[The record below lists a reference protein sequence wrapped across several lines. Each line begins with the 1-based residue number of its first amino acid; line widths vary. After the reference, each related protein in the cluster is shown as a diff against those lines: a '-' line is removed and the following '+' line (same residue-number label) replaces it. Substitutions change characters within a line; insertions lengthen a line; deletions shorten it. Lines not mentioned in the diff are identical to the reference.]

1 MIAVFLAPVYILVN
15 IYVVRWILR
24 WAGTCFSIFQSRSF
38 CIIFSGLYLLWA
50 SSLLTGFLI
59 RKPLFLHRLLKRA
72 GDQFLGFFIYISI
85 CILTLDFFR
94 LLMRNIF
101 HAEWT
106 RKSYVFICTGS
117 ICGLL
122 IFLLVA
128 YGILHTASVRVK
140 PYDITIEK
148 STEENSSLK
157 LVLLADLHLGC
168 SAGVRH
174 TEKIVDRI
182 NRENPDIVCITG
194 DIFDNRYEDLEDPDK
209 LQDLF
214 RSIHSSYGVYACL
227 GNHDINEPILAGF
240 TFRHSDPANLDDPR
254 MKKFLEDSD
263 IHLLEDETVLINNQF
278 YLTGRKDP
286 SRCEKLSD
294 VRLSPTELTE
304 GLDSDKPIF
313 FMDHQP
319 GELQESADAGV
330 DLCLSGHTH
339 DGQFFPGNLFM
350 KFLWENPCGCIK
362 KDRMYSIVTS
372 GCGVWGPDMRI
383 GTDNEICPITI
394 RFT

>member
-1 MIAVFLAPVYILVN
+1 MIAVYLAPVYILVN

-24 WAGTCFSIFQSRSF
+24 WAGACFSLFQSRAF

-50 SSLLTGFLI
+50 SSLLTGFLVK
-59 RKPLFLHRLLKRA
+59 KPLGLHRFLKRA

-94 LLMRNIF
+94 LLMRNVF
-101 HAEWT
+101 HAKWT
-106 RKSYVFICTGS
+106 QESYVFICVGS
-117 ICGLL
+117 FCGLL
-122 IFLLVA
+122 ICILTV
-128 YGILHTASVRVK
+128 YGILHTLSIRTN
-140 PYDITIEK
+140 PYDISIEK
-148 STEENSSLK
+148 SAGENSSLK

-174 TEKIVDRI
+174 TERIIDQI
-182 NRENPDIVCITG
+182 NRENPDIVCIAG
-194 DIFDNRYEDLEDPDK
+194 DFFDNRYEDLENPEK
-209 LQDLF
+209 LQELF

-227 GNHDINEPILAGF
+227 GNHDLNEPILAGF
-240 TFRHSDPANLDDPR
+240 TFRNNTTAIMDDPR
-254 MKKFLEDSD
+254 MKDFLKNSG
-263 IHLLEDETVLINNQF
+263 IQLLEDETVLVDNRF

-286 SRCEKLSD
+286 SRCKKLSD
-294 VRLSPTELTE
+294 TRLSPAELTSE
-304 GLDSDKPIF
+304 LDLSKPVF
-313 FMDHQP
+313 FLDHQP
-319 GELQESADAGV
+319 SELQECADAGV
-330 DLCLSGHTH
+330 DLCLGGHTH